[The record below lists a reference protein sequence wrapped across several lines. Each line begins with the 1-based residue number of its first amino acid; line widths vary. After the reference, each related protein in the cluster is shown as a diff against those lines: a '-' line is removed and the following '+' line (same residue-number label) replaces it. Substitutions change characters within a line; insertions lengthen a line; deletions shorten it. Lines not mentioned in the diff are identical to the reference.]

1 MQIKNEQIEVYTK
14 FFHGLSNPTRY
25 RIILSLIDSPKNVGE
40 LADDIGCSQ
49 SLISMQLKCLKWC
62 NYVKSL
68 KDGKNI
74 YYSISDERIIDL
86 LKLGQYITEGNT
98 DKLSTCEILKNENAM
113 IVKRDKVNAFF

>member
-1 MQIKNEQIEVYTK
+1 MQIKNEQIEEYTK

-25 RIILSLIDSPKNVGE
+25 RIILSLIDSPQNVGE

-98 DKLSTCEILKNENAM
+98 DKLSTCEILKNEKCN
-113 IVKRDKVNAFF
+113 DC